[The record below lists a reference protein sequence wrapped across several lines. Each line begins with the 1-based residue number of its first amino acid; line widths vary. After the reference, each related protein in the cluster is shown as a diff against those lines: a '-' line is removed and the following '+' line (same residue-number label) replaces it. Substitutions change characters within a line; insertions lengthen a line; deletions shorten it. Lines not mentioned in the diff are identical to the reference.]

1 MAGKMRIF
9 QKLRSGVSAAAAAII
24 PVALLIELP
33 WWLVVALV
41 ILLVPWMWLT
51 RVGQQAWS
59 VTQVGIATIPQRLGS
74 SSVVVVG
81 IASVVGVLVA
91 LLAMGAGF
99 EATLEQTGTDDTVI
113 IVRGGAQSEINSV
126 VDHDSATVV
135 SLAPQILR
143 NGQGQPIVSPEL
155 VVVASLRKRNSGLD
169 ANVEIR

>member
-1 MAGKMRIF
+1 MRIL
-9 QKLRSGVSAAAAAII
+9 QKLRFGLTTAAAAVI
-24 PVALLIELP
+24 PVALLIVLP
-33 WWLVVALV
+33 WWLVVALLT
-41 ILLVPWMWLT
+41 LLGPWMWLT

-59 VTQVGIATIPQRLGS
+59 VTQFGIATIQQRLGS

-99 EATLEQTGTDDTVI
+99 EATLEQTGTDDTAI

-126 VDHDSATVV
+126 VDHDSTTVV

-143 NGQGQPIVSPEL
+143 NPQGQP
-155 VVVASLRKRNSGLD
+155 
-169 ANVEIR
+169 